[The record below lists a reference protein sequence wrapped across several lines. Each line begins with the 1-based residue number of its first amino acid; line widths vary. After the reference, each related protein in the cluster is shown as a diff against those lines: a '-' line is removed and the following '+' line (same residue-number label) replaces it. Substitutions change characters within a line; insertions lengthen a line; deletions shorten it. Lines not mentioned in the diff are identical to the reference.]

1 MLKFAEFDIKT
12 GRPILQYDPITDGQI
27 QSYKEVDIAYLQHWL
42 RARGLERAP
51 LYTADFYEGIN
62 PSDNERLLKQG
73 KHVIFTGGTSG
84 KYVSAYFT
92 DSATAQ
98 AILIGN
104 EREPPLYE
112 LGDKSAHY
120 AVAYGSL
127 PISDCYKDAIVKGGN
142 GRKILII
149 DDEAQSVGSVPLTDR
164 DGKPVKDVGDLL
176 GLMGDGTMLLPTGLM
191 RELLLEKEVSAI
203 IRRGIVRVASANR
216 TDHDLNAELGV
227 VGEWLDEVTGD
238 KVEDEL
244 VALIAAE
251 YRANGRIGTS
261 HVHLN
266 TAKTI
271 NKLLD
276 RAADESVI
284 QFRAAITD
292 TPGMFKGMMKT
303 SKWCERLGVAA
314 IVSKNCIKGN
324 GVDLDTVGILELN
337 KGSTLWIGRKEVAT
351 WGEQSVGMQVKIC
364 IPTATERELNPLALA
379 RAGQLTEIAVDPYLL
394 GQKYIEDDRRKKSN
408 LVIVIDDNGEVSGQ
422 VRQKDALADLLVL
435 DVNGELTQMP
445 TIQRRLTEALRT
457 SWIDAATSG
466 VEVPSAVAQH
476 HGKLDVWEI
485 CNRKLP
491 HGAVVAFYRSPVPN
505 VSAFALGV
513 NNLDLKDV
521 DPESYNKRGV
531 VYVNPWTAKEIAI
544 SDFDGDRF
552 GQFVGYIAKD
562 PNAFIAALREVV
574 SASQSPSRR
583 YEAFHA
589 ALAQSIELGTDFEL
603 GTFPLSVDELAVAT
617 SLEHRPQQIKKAT
630 KKPHRW
636 EQSQNQPISEA
647 IFTAWTNVAANPIS
661 KVANLGMNLQM
672 LAQNAI
678 NTPANEKAVLL
689 NKIGT
694 AFEKLKAIPS
704 NDVLINAGLP
714 ALDLQAG
721 IDRVTALNH
730 SISPL
735 ERTTPERQIEVATT
749 GLAQVAKILKDYA
762 EYPVASQ
769 LQVAVDSLKSSNGI
783 NEDLFKFGL
792 ALCYQKNEV
801 RAELKADW
809 VYSIDKSPPRGLS
822 TVLPAN
828 TYEPIGEHVR
838 AVNDIFESVLQAQRD
853 IKIGREDLNA
863 AFRQIVPLIHNPQD
877 SLMVDG
883 YVSQYRAARDILGV
897 ATARQNEQ
905 RFEDKQPT
913 LTITSA
919 NSGKTFEVH
928 RTIQAQNKNT
938 LNKNRV
944 WELEPSQVYRFSIEK
959 NLTARAD
966 PYLVNLIDANDN
978 KIAILG
984 STAHEMLEQ
993 GNFELEKLDAA
1004 MEQRGAV
1011 KLQGRVE
1018 LHPPRMMI
1026 NDTDR
1031 HKAVMTQVLANLKAA
1046 ISPEREDAA
1055 LSAIWY
1061 GNQSTDRRVRNS
1073 SAGMSIATKILP
1085 DRLGD
1090 YLGAKR
1096 TLDLGHVTEYGG
1108 ILADANTT
1116 LDLRID
1122 NLIKKEGAGA
1132 VPMVSAILPDG
1143 STVELGSIL
1152 KSAPPPPPGSIIAG
1166 TVTRKVRDID
1176 IVVGNEKRK
1185 VIPTAELTDAGLIDR
1200 TAAKF
1205 AFRVNVGGVEVST
1218 IHGDSMTVLGTL
1230 VPKSRDRTDTIPSSN
1245 EGTYE
1250 RTFHSHQ
1257 IEVHVREFV
1266 AHQPVSDILSGEPI
1280 VLQREIN
1287 PNLPP
1292 LQTPRHQPPPP
1303 ERYVPNRAEIVGWYK
1318 AAIAIDNADDTRYLT
1333 QIGQQLK
1340 AAYMGEPFMQGQPRV
1355 EILPDDYHHAT
1366 VAISIED
1373 KQRLDSMHERP
1384 SPSYCPTR
1392 ADVVQ
1397 WYKAAVKVADAPN
1410 TQYLMDLGT
1419 QLKTAY
1425 LNEPFMQGRAT
1436 VEQLPDEYQN
1446 SAVSISMADKQRLDA
1461 MSERANEPQPQI
1473 QRSSRSR

>member
-12 GRPILQYDPITDGQI
+12 GRPILEYDPVTNAQT
-27 QSYKEVDIAYLQHWL
+27 QSYKAVDVAYLQHWL
-42 RARGLERAP
+42 KARGLERAP

-62 PSDNERLLKQG
+62 SSDNERLLKQG

-92 DSATAQ
+92 DTATAH

-127 PISDCYKDAIVKGGN
+127 PISDCYKDAIVKGGK
-142 GRKILII
+142 GRSMLIV
-149 DDEAQSVGSVPLTDR
+149 DDEAQSIGSKPITDVG
-164 DGKPVKDVGDLL
+164 GKPVEDVRDLL
-176 GLMGDGTMLLPTGLM
+176 SLMGDGTMLLPTGLM
-191 RELLLEKEVSAI
+191 RELLLEKEVNAI
-203 IRRGIVRVASANR
+203 IRQEIER
-216 TDHDLNAELGV
+216 TDRDLNAELGV

-266 TAKTI
+266 AAKTI

-276 RAADESVI
+276 KAADESVI

-337 KGSTLWIGRKEVAT
+337 KGSTLWVGRKEVAT

-364 IPTATERELNPLALA
+364 IPTATEQELNPLALA
-379 RAGQLTEIAVDPYLL
+379 RAGRLTEIAVDPYLL
-394 GQKYIEDDRRKKSN
+394 GQKYIADDRRKKSN
-408 LVIVIDDNGEVSGQ
+408 LAIVIDDNGEVSGQ
-422 VRQKDALADLLVL
+422 VRQKDALADLLAL
-435 DVNGELTQMP
+435 DVNGEITQMP

-457 SWIDAATSG
+457 SWVDAATSG

-513 NNLDLKDV
+513 NNLDFKDV

-552 GQFVGYIAKD
+552 GQFVGYVAKD
-562 PNAFIAALREVV
+562 PNAFIGQMREVV
-574 SASQSPSRR
+574 SAYQSPSRR

-589 ALAQSIELGTDFEL
+589 AMAQSIRLGTEL
-603 GTFPLSVDELAVAT
+603 ERSTFPLSVAELAVAT
-617 SLEHRPQQIKKAT
+617 SLDHRPQQIKKAV
-630 KKPHRW
+630 KVAHEWNR
-636 EQSQNQPISEA
+636 QSNQPISDA
-647 IFTAWTNVAANPIS
+647 IFTTWTKVAANPIS

-678 NTPANEKAVLL
+678 NTPANEKAALL
-689 NKIGT
+689 HNVGI
-694 AFEKLKAIPS
+694 AFTKLKNIPS
-704 NDVLINAGLP
+704 DDTLINAGLP
-714 ALDLQAG
+714 ALDFANR
-721 IDRVTALNH
+721 IDRVKVL
-730 SISPL
+730 SKELPL
-735 ERTTPERQIEVATT
+735 QAVTQKSAQLITQGLAEVAT
-749 GLAQVAKILKDYA
+749 ILKDYA

-809 VYSIDKSPPRGLS
+809 VYSTDKSPPRGLS

-838 AVNDIFESVLQAQRD
+838 AVNDIFESVLQVQRD
-853 IKIGREDLNA
+853 IKIGREDLNS
-863 AFRQIVPLIHNPQD
+863 AFRQIVPLSHTSQD
-877 SLMVDG
+877 SSMVDG

-905 RFEDKQPT
+905 RLEDKQPT

-928 RTIQAQNKNT
+928 RTIQAQQKNT
-938 LNKNRV
+938 VNKNRV
-944 WELEPSQVYRFSIEK
+944 WELAPSQIYRFSIET
-959 NLTARAD
+959 NPTAGTD
-966 PYLVNLIDANDN
+966 PYLVNLIDAQDRQ
-978 KIAILG
+978 ISILG
-984 STAHEMLEQ
+984 STTYEMLEQ
-993 GNFELEKLDAA
+993 GNFDLVKLDAA
-1004 MEQRGAV
+1004 MKQRASV

-1018 LHPPRMMI
+1018 LHPPRIMI

-1085 DRLGD
+1085 DRLGA
-1090 YLGAKR
+1090 YLGVKR
-1096 TLDLGHVTEYGG
+1096 TLDLGSVSEYGG
-1108 ILADANTT
+1108 IIADAQTT
-1116 LDLRID
+1116 IDLRID

-1132 VPMVSAILPDG
+1132 VPVASAILPDG

-1152 KSAPPPPPGSIIAG
+1152 KSAPPPPPGSILAG

-1176 IVVGNEKRK
+1176 LVLGSEKRK
-1185 VIPTAELTDAGLIDR
+1185 VVPSNDLASVGLIDR
-1200 TAAKF
+1200 TSAKF
-1205 AFRVNVGGVEVST
+1205 AFKVGVGGVEVSA
-1218 IHGDSMTVLGTL
+1218 IHGNSSTVLGTL

-1245 EGTYE
+1245 EGSFE
-1250 RTFHSHQ
+1250 RTLHTHQ

-1266 AHQPVSDILSGEPI
+1266 AHQPVSDILSGEPLI
-1280 VLQREIN
+1280 LPRFIN
-1287 PNLPP
+1287 SHLPP
-1292 LQTPRHQPPPP
+1292 LQPPRHQPPPP
-1303 ERYVPNRAEIVGWYK
+1303 ERYLPNRAEIVGWYQ
-1318 AAIAIDNADDTRYLT
+1318 AAVATNNADDTQYLI

-1340 AAYMGEPFMQGQPRV
+1340 TAYMREPFMQGQPPV
-1355 EILPDDYHHAT
+1355 ETLPDDYHHAT
-1366 VAISIED
+1366 VSISIED
-1373 KQRLDSMHERP
+1373 KQRLDSTRDRP
-1384 SPSYCPTR
+1384 SPSYHPTR
-1392 ADVVQ
+1392 ADVVK
-1397 WYKAAVKVADAPN
+1397 WYKAAVTVNADD
-1410 TQYLMDLGT
+1410 TQYLMDLGV

-1425 LNEPFMQGRAT
+1425 SNEPWMQGHSVDR
-1436 VEQLPDEYQN
+1436 LPDEYQHPT
-1446 SAVSISMADKQRLDA
+1446 VSISMADKQRLDA
-1461 MSERANEPQPQI
+1461 MNERATEPSQ
-1473 QRSSRSR
+1473 QRSNPSRSR

>member
-12 GRPILQYDPITDGQI
+12 GRPILQYDPITDGQT

-42 RARGLERAP
+42 KTRGLERAP
-51 LYTADFYEGIN
+51 LYTADFYQGIN

-92 DSATAQ
+92 DAATAI

-142 GRKILII
+142 GRSILIV

-164 DGKPVKDVGDLL
+164 DGKPVKDVRDLL

-203 IRRGIVRVASANR
+203 IRRGINR
-216 TDHDLNAELGV
+216 TDRDLNAELGV
-227 VGEWLDEVTGD
+227 VGEWLDEVTGNE
-238 KVEDEL
+238 VEDKL
-244 VALIAAE
+244 VALVAAE

-261 HVHLN
+261 HVHVD
-266 TAKTI
+266 TARTI
-271 NKLLD
+271 NRLLD
-276 RAADESVI
+276 KAASESVI

-292 TPGMFKGMMKT
+292 TEGMFKGMMKT

-337 KGSTLWIGRKEVAT
+337 KGSTLWVGRKEVAT

-364 IPTATERELNPLALA
+364 IPTATERELNPIALA
-379 RAGQLTEIAVDPYLL
+379 KAGRLTEIAVDPYLL

-408 LVIVIDDNGEVSGQ
+408 LAIVIDDNGEVSGQ
-422 VRQKDALADLLVL
+422 VRQKDALADLLAL

-505 VSAFALGV
+505 VSAFAFGV

-552 GQFVGYIAKD
+552 GQFVGYVAKN
-562 PNAFIAALREVV
+562 PNTFIAALRDVV
-574 SASQSPSRR
+574 AAYESPSRR

-589 ALAQSIELGTDFEL
+589 AMAQSIELGMDFEHSI
-603 GTFPLSVDELAVAT
+603 FPLSVAELAVAT
-617 SLEHRPQQIKKAT
+617 SLEHRPQQIKKAA
-630 KKPHRW
+630 KEPHRW
-636 EQSQNQPISEA
+636 NRSQNQPISDA
-647 IFTAWTNVAANPIS
+647 IFTAWTNVANNPIS

-678 NTPANEKAVLL
+678 NTPANEKAALL
-689 NKIGT
+689 HNVGI
-694 AFEKLKAIPS
+694 AFTKLKNIPS
-704 NDVLINAGLP
+704 DDTLINAGLP
-714 ALDLQAG
+714 ALDFANR
-721 IDRVTALNH
+721 IDRVKVL
-730 SISPL
+730 SKELPL
-735 ERTTPERQIEVATT
+735 QKATPESAQLITQGLAAVAT
-749 GLAQVAKILKDYA
+749 ILKDYA
-762 EYPVASQ
+762 EYPIASQ

-809 VYSIDKSPPRGLS
+809 VYSTDKSPPRGLS
-822 TVLPAN
+822 SVLPAN

-853 IKIGREDLNA
+853 IKIGRENLNA
-863 AFRQIVPLIHNPQD
+863 AFRQIVPLTHNPQD
-877 SLMVDG
+877 SSLVDG

-928 RTIQAQNKNT
+928 RTIQAQNKNGA
-938 LNKNRV
+938 NGHRV
-944 WELEPSQVYRFSIEK
+944 WELEPSQTYRFSIAK
-959 NLTARAD
+959 NPTTGAD
-966 PYLVNLIDANDN
+966 PYLVNLIDAQDN
-978 KIAILG
+978 QIAIVG
-984 STAHEMLEQ
+984 STTPEMLEQ
-993 GNFELEKLDAA
+993 GNFEIAKLDAA
-1004 MEQRGAV
+1004 MKQRASV
-1011 KLQGRVE
+1011 KLHGRVE
-1018 LHPPRMMI
+1018 LHPPRTMI

-1085 DRLGD
+1085 ARLGD
-1090 YLGAKR
+1090 YLGVKR
-1096 TLDLGHVTEYGG
+1096 LLDLGHVTEYGG
-1108 ILADANTT
+1108 ILADSNTT

-1132 VPMVSAILPDG
+1132 VPVASAILPDG

-1152 KSAPPPPPGSIIAG
+1152 KSAPPPSPGSIIAG

-1176 IVVGNEKRK
+1176 IMVGTQNRK
-1185 VIPTAELTDAGLIDR
+1185 VIPTAELAAVGLIDR
-1200 TAAKF
+1200 TPAKF
-1205 AFRVNVGGVEVST
+1205 AFQVSVRGVEVSA
-1218 IHGDSMTVLGTL
+1218 IYGDTTTVLGTL

-1245 EGTYE
+1245 EGSFE
-1250 RTFHSHQ
+1250 RTLHTHQ
-1257 IEVHVREFV
+1257 IEVHVREVV
-1266 AHQPVSDILSGEPI
+1266 AHQSVSDILSGNPI
-1280 VLQREIN
+1280 ELPDRDIN

-1292 LQTPRHQPPPP
+1292 LHRPEPEPRPP
-1303 ERYVPNRAEIVGWYK
+1303 ERYLPNRAEIVSWYK
-1318 AAIAIDNADDTRYLT
+1318 AAVANHNADDTQYLI

-1340 AAYMGEPFMQGQPRV
+1340 TAYMGEPFMQGQPPV
-1355 EILPDDYHHAT
+1355 ETLPGDYHHAT
-1366 VAISIED
+1366 VTIAIED
-1373 KQRLDSMHERP
+1373 KQRLDSMRDRP
-1384 SPSYCPTR
+1384 PPSYHPTR
-1392 ADVVQ
+1392 ADVVK
-1397 WYKAAVKVADAPN
+1397 WYKAAVKVNADD

-1425 LNEPFMQGRAT
+1425 LSEPFMQGHST
-1436 VEQLPDEYQN
+1436 VERLPDDYQN
-1446 SAVSISMADKQRLDA
+1446 TAVSVSMEDKQRLDA
-1461 MSERANEPQPQI
+1461 MSERATEPSQ
-1473 QRSSRSR
+1473 QRSNPSRGR

>member
-12 GRPILQYDPITDGQI
+12 NRPILAYDPITDGQI

-42 RARGLERAP
+42 KTRGLECAP
-51 LYTADFYEGIN
+51 LYTADFYQGIN

-92 DSATAQ
+92 DAATAQ
-98 AILIGN
+98 AITIGN

-127 PISDCYKDAIVKGGN
+127 PISDCYKDAIVKGGK
-142 GRKILII
+142 GRKILIV
-149 DDEAQSVGSVPLTDR
+149 DDEAQSLGSEPIIDR
-164 DGKPVKDVGDLL
+164 DGKPVKDVRDLIS
-176 GLMGDGTMLLPTGLM
+176 LMGDGTMLLPTGLM
-191 RELLLEKEVSAI
+191 RELLLEKEVHTI
-203 IRRGIVRVASANR
+203 IRLAVER
-216 TDHDLNAELGV
+216 TDRDPNEELGV
-227 VGEWLDEVTGD
+227 IGEWLDEVTGD
-238 KVEDEL
+238 RVEDEL
-244 VALIAAE
+244 VALLAAE
-251 YRANGRIGTS
+251 YRTNSRIGTS

-276 RAADESVI
+276 EAADESVI

-292 TPGMFKGMMKT
+292 TEGMFKGMMKT

-337 KGSTLWIGRKEVAT
+337 KGSTLWVGRKEVAT

-364 IPTATERELNPLALA
+364 IPAATERELNPIALA
-379 RAGQLTEIAVDPYLL
+379 KAGRLTEIAVDPYLL

-408 LVIVIDDNGEVSGQ
+408 LAIVIDDNGEVSGQ
-422 VRQKDALADLLVL
+422 VRQKDALADLLAL

-485 CNRKLP
+485 CNPKLP

-505 VSAFALGV
+505 VSAFALGI
-513 NNLDLKDV
+513 NNLALKDV

-552 GQFVGYIAKD
+552 GQFVGYVAKD
-562 PNAFIAALREVV
+562 PAAFITALRDVV
-574 SASQSPSRR
+574 AAYESPVRR

-589 ALAQSIELGTDFEL
+589 ALEQSIELGMDFEHS
-603 GTFPLSVDELAVAT
+603 TFPISVAELAVAT
-617 SLEHRPQQIKKAT
+617 SLEQRPQQIKKAA
-630 KKPHRW
+630 KEPHPWYR
-636 EQSQNQPISEA
+636 SQNQPISDA
-647 IFTAWTNVAANPIS
+647 IFTTWTNVAANPIS

-672 LAQNAI
+672 LAASAT
-678 NTPANEKAVLL
+678 NTPASEKAALL
-689 NKIGT
+689 NKIGKG
-694 AFEKLKAIPS
+694 FEKLKGIPS
-704 NDVLINAGLP
+704 DEDLIIAGLP
-714 ALDLQAG
+714 ALDLQTR
-721 IDRVTALNH
+721 IERVTALNR
-730 SISPL
+730 SMETLDATAL
-735 ERTTPERQIEVATT
+735 ERRIEIATT
-749 GLAQVAKILKDYA
+749 GLAQVATILKDYA
-762 EYPVASQ
+762 EYPIASQ
-769 LQVAVDSLKSSNGI
+769 LQIAVDSLKSKNGI
-783 NEDLFKFGL
+783 DARLFDFGQ

-801 RAELKADW
+801 REQLKADW
-809 VYSIDKSPPRGLS
+809 VYSTDKSHPRGLS

-863 AFRQIVPLIHNPQD
+863 AFRQIVPLTHNPQD
-877 SLMVDG
+877 SALVDG

-897 ATARQNEQ
+897 AAARQNEQ
-905 RFEDKQPT
+905 RLEDKQPT

-919 NSGKTFEVH
+919 SSGKTFEVH
-928 RTIQAQNKNT
+928 RTIQAQQKNT
-938 LNKNRV
+938 VNKSRV
-944 WELEPSQVYRFSIEK
+944 WELEPSQVYRFSIEE
-959 NLTARAD
+959 NPTVRTD

-984 STAHEMLEQ
+984 STTHEMLEQ
-993 GNFELEKLDAA
+993 GNFEIEKLDAA
-1004 MEQRGAV
+1004 IEQRGSV

-1031 HKAVMTQVLANLKAA
+1031 HKAVMTQVLANLQAA

-1085 DRLGD
+1085 DRLGT
-1090 YLGAKR
+1090 YLGVNR
-1096 TLDLGHVTEYGG
+1096 RLDLGYVTKYGG
-1108 ILADANTT
+1108 ILADTNTT

-1122 NLIKKEGAGA
+1122 NLIKKAGAGA
-1132 VPMVSAILPDG
+1132 VPMASAILPDG

-1152 KSAPPPPPGSIIAG
+1152 KSAPPIPIYPCCIDPKPMPQNDMCLIG
-1166 TVTRKVRDID
+1166 RKLS
-1176 IVVGNEKRK
+1176 VGIK
-1185 VIPTAELTDAGLIDR
+1185 
-1200 TAAKF
+1200 
-1205 AFRVNVGGVEVST
+1205 
-1218 IHGDSMTVLGTL
+1218 
-1230 VPKSRDRTDTIPSSN
+1230 
-1245 EGTYE
+1245 
-1250 RTFHSHQ
+1250 
-1257 IEVHVREFV
+1257 
-1266 AHQPVSDILSGEPI
+1266 QP
-1280 VLQREIN
+1280 
-1287 PNLPP
+1287 
-1292 LQTPRHQPPPP
+1292 
-1303 ERYVPNRAEIVGWYK
+1303 
-1318 AAIAIDNADDTRYLT
+1318 
-1333 QIGQQLK
+1333 
-1340 AAYMGEPFMQGQPRV
+1340 
-1355 EILPDDYHHAT
+1355 
-1366 VAISIED
+1366 
-1373 KQRLDSMHERP
+1373 
-1384 SPSYCPTR
+1384 
-1392 ADVVQ
+1392 
-1397 WYKAAVKVADAPN
+1397 
-1410 TQYLMDLGT
+1410 
-1419 QLKTAY
+1419 
-1425 LNEPFMQGRAT
+1425 
-1436 VEQLPDEYQN
+1436 
-1446 SAVSISMADKQRLDA
+1446 
-1461 MSERANEPQPQI
+1461 
-1473 QRSSRSR
+1473 

>member
-12 GRPILQYDPITDGQI
+12 GKPILAYDPNTQGQT

-42 RARGLERAP
+42 TSRGLERAP
-51 LYTADFYEGIN
+51 LYTADFYQGIN

-92 DSATAQ
+92 DAATAV

-112 LGDKSAHY
+112 LCDKSAHY

-127 PISDCYKDAIVKGGN
+127 PVSDCYKDAIVKGSK
-142 GRKILII
+142 GRKILIV
-149 DDEAQSVGSVPLTDR
+149 DDEAQSVGSEPIFDR
-164 DGKPVKDVGDLL
+164 DGNPVRDLSDLL
-176 GLMGDGTMLLPTGLM
+176 SKMGDGTMLLPTGLM
-191 RELLLEKEVSAI
+191 RELLLDKEVQAI
-203 IRRGIVRVASANR
+203 IRLAIVRVASVQRKR
-216 TDHDLNAELGV
+216 TDHDLNEELGV
-227 VGEWLDEVTGD
+227 VGEWLDEVTGNE
-238 KVEDEL
+238 VEDEL

-284 QFRAAITD
+284 QFRGAITD

-303 SKWCERLGVAA
+303 SVWCERLGVAA

-324 GVDLDTVGILELN
+324 GVDLDTVGMLELN
-337 KGSTLWIGRKEVAT
+337 KGSTLWVGRKEVAT

-364 IPTATERELNPLALA
+364 IPTATERELNPIALA
-379 RAGQLTEIAVDPYLL
+379 KAGRLAEIAVDPYLL

-408 LVIVIDDNGEVSGQ
+408 LAIVIDDNGEVSGQ
-422 VRQKDALADLLVL
+422 VRQKDALADLLAL
-435 DVNGELTQMP
+435 DINGELTQMP
-445 TIQRRLTEALRT
+445 TIQRRLTEALRCN
-457 SWIDAATSG
+457 WIDAATSG

-505 VSAFALGV
+505 VSAFAFGI
-513 NNLDLKDV
+513 NNLDLKNV

-552 GQFVGYIAKD
+552 GQFVGYVAKD
-562 PNAFIAALREVV
+562 PAAFIVALREVV
-574 SASQSPSRR
+574 AAYESPSRR

-589 ALAQSIELGTDFEL
+589 ALEQLIELGSEL
-603 GTFPLSVDELAVAT
+603 ERGTFSLSIDELVVAT
-617 SLEHRPQQIKKAT
+617 SLEQRPQQIKKAE
-630 KKPHRW
+630 KVAHEWNR
-636 EQSQNQPISEA
+636 QNNQPISEA
-647 IFTAWTNVAANPIS
+647 IFTTWTNVAANPIS

-672 LAQNAI
+672 LAANAI
-678 NTPANEKAVLL
+678 NTPASEKAALL
-689 NKIGT
+689 RNVGM
-694 AFEKLKAIPS
+694 AFDKLKVIPS
-704 NDVLINAGLP
+704 DDTLINAGLP
-714 ALDLQAG
+714 ALDLAVR
-721 IDRVTALNH
+721 IERIKVL
-730 SISPL
+730 SKELPL
-735 ERTTPERQIEVATT
+735 QKVTPESTQFIAQGLAEVAT
-749 GLAQVAKILKDYA
+749 ILKDYA

-769 LQVAVDSLKSSNGI
+769 LQIAVDSLKSRTGI
-783 NEDLFKFGL
+783 NNNLFKFGQ

-801 RAELKADW
+801 REQLKADW
-809 VYSIDKSPPRGLS
+809 VYSTDKSPPRGLS

-828 TYEPIGEHVR
+828 TSEPIGEHVR

-853 IKIGREDLNA
+853 IKIGRENLNA
-863 AFRQIVPLIHNPQD
+863 AFRQIVPLTHNPQD
-877 SLMVDG
+877 SSLVDG
-883 YVSQYRAARDILGV
+883 YVSQYRAARDILGA
-897 ATARQNEQ
+897 ATIRQNEQ
-905 RFEDKQPT
+905 RPEDKQPT

-938 LNKNRV
+938 FNKNRV
-944 WELEPSQVYRFSIEK
+944 WELERGQVYRFSISA
-959 NLTARAD
+959 NPTTGAD
-966 PYLVNLIDANDN
+966 PYLVNLIDAQDN

-984 STAHEMLEQ
+984 STTHEMLEQ
-993 GNFELEKLDAA
+993 GNFEIAKLAEA
-1004 MEQRGAV
+1004 MEQRGSV

-1018 LHPPRMMI
+1018 LHPPRMMT

-1046 ISPEREDAA
+1046 IPPEREDAA

-1085 DRLGD
+1085 DRLGT
-1090 YLGAKR
+1090 YLGVNR

-1108 ILADANTT
+1108 ILADASTT

-1132 VPMVSAILPDG
+1132 IPMVSAILPDG

-1152 KSAPPPPPGSIIAG
+1152 KSAPPPPPGSILSG
-1166 TVTRKVRDID
+1166 TVTRKVRDLD
-1176 IVVGNEKRK
+1176 LVVGGEQRK
-1185 VIPTAELTDAGLIDR
+1185 VIPTAELAHLGLIDR
-1200 TAAKF
+1200 TPATF
-1205 AFRVNVGGVEVST
+1205 AFKVAASGVEVTAIRGESQ
-1218 IHGDSMTVLGTL
+1218 IVLGTL
-1230 VPKSRDRTDTIPSSN
+1230 IPKSRDLNNTIPRSN
-1245 EGTYE
+1245 QGSYE
-1250 RTFHSHQ
+1250 RTFHTHQ

-1266 AHQPVSDILSGEPI
+1266 AHQPVSDILSGDP
-1280 VLQREIN
+1280 VRLPNREID
-1287 PNLPP
+1287 PHLPP
-1292 LQTPRHQPPPP
+1292 LHRPEASAP
-1303 ERYVPNRAEIVGWYK
+1303 ERYLPNRAEIVSWYK
-1318 AAIAIDNADDTRYLT
+1318 AAVSTNNVDDTQYLIA
-1333 QIGQQLK
+1333 IGQQLK
-1340 AAYMGEPFMQGQPRV
+1340 TAYMGEPFMQGHSTV
-1355 EILPDDYHHAT
+1355 ERLPDNYQNSAVS
-1366 VAISIED
+1366 VAMED
-1373 KQRLDSMHERP
+1373 KQRLD
-1384 SPSYCPTR
+1384 
-1392 ADVVQ
+1392 
-1397 WYKAAVKVADAPN
+1397 
-1410 TQYLMDLGT
+1410 LMS
-1419 QLKTAY
+1419 
-1425 LNEPFMQGRAT
+1425 N
-1436 VEQLPDEYQN
+1436 
-1446 SAVSISMADKQRLDA
+1446 
-1461 MSERANEPQPQI
+1461 RANEPLQ
-1473 QRSSRSR
+1473 QRSNPSRSR

>member
-1 MLKFAEFDIKT
+1 MLMFAEFDIKT
-12 GRPILQYDPITDGQI
+12 GRPILEYDPVTKGQT
-27 QSYKEVDIAYLQHWL
+27 QSYKAVDVAYLQHWL
-42 RARGLERAP
+42 KARGLERAP

-73 KHVIFTGGTSG
+73 KHIIFTGGTSG

-92 DSATAQ
+92 DAATAQ

-127 PISDCYKDAIVKGGN
+127 PISDCYKEAIVKGGK
-142 GRKILII
+142 GRSILIV
-149 DDEAQSVGSVPLTDR
+149 DDEAQSVGSKPITDR
-164 DGKPVKDVGDLL
+164 DGNPVKDLSDLL
-176 GLMGDGTMLLPTGLM
+176 SKMGDGTMLLPTGLM
-191 RELLLEKEVSAI
+191 RELLLEKEVQTI
-203 IRRGIVRVASANR
+203 IRRAVTQ
-216 TDHDLNAELGV
+216 TDRALNEELGV

-251 YRANGRIGTS
+251 YRANGRIGTF
-261 HVHLN
+261 HVHVD

-276 RAADESVI
+276 RAANESVI

-303 SKWCERLGVAA
+303 SAWCERLGVAA

-324 GVDLDTVGILELN
+324 GVDLDTVGILKLN
-337 KGSTLWIGRKEVAT
+337 KGATLWIGRKEVAT

-364 IPTATERELNPLALA
+364 IPSATERELNPLALA
-379 RAGQLTEIAVDPYLL
+379 RAGRLTEIAVDPYLL

-408 LVIVIDDNGEVSGQ
+408 LAIVIDDNGEVSGQ
-422 VRQKDALADLLVL
+422 VRQKDALADLLAL

-445 TIQRRLTEALRT
+445 TIQRRLTEALQT

-485 CNRKLP
+485 CNRKLA

-531 VYVNPWTAKEIAI
+531 IYVNPWTAKEIAI

-552 GQFVGYIAKD
+552 GQFVGYVAKD
-562 PNAFIAALREVV
+562 PAAFIGQMREVV
-574 SASQSPSRR
+574 SAYQSPVRR

-589 ALAQSIELGTDFEL
+589 ALEQSIELGTEFERS
-603 GTFPLSVDELAVAT
+603 TFPLSVDELAVAT
-617 SLEHRPQQIKKAT
+617 SLEHRPQQIKKAV
-630 KKPHRW
+630 KVAHEWNR
-636 EQSQNQPISEA
+636 QSNQPISEA
-647 IFTAWTNVAANPIS
+647 IFTTWTKVAANAIS
-661 KVANLGMNLQM
+661 KVASLGMNLQM

-678 NTPANEKAVLL
+678 NTPAHEKAALL
-689 NKIGT
+689 NRVGM
-694 AFEKLKAIPS
+694 AFSKLKNIPS
-704 NDVLINAGLP
+704 DDTLINAGLP
-714 ALDLQAG
+714 ALDLANRTR
-721 IDRVTALNH
+721 RVTAL
-730 SISPL
+730 SGRL
-735 ERTTPERQIEVATT
+735 FVQEATQEST
-749 GLAQVAKILKDYA
+749 QLVTQGLTEIATILKDYA
-762 EYPVASQ
+762 EYPIASQ

-783 NEDLFKFGL
+783 DEDLFKFGL
-792 ALCYQKNEV
+792 ALCYQQNEV
-801 RAELKADW
+801 RAEIKADW
-809 VYSIDKSPPRGLS
+809 VYSVDKSPPRGLS

-863 AFRQIVPLIHNPQD
+863 AFRQIVPLSHDSQD
-877 SLMVDG
+877 SALVDD
-883 YVSQYRAARDILGV
+883 YVSQYRAARDNLSA
-897 ATARQNEQ
+897 ATARQTEQ

-919 NSGKTFEVH
+919 SSGKTFEVH

-938 LNKNRV
+938 VNKNRI
-944 WELEPSQVYRFSIEK
+944 WELAPSQVYRFSIQA
-959 NLTARAD
+959 NPTAGAD

-984 STAHEMLEQ
+984 STTYEMLEQ
-993 GNFELEKLDAA
+993 GNFDRAQLDEAIS
-1004 MEQRGAV
+1004 QRGAV

-1046 ISPEREDAA
+1046 IPPEREDAA

-1085 DRLGD
+1085 DRLGA
-1090 YLGAKR
+1090 YLGVKR

-1108 ILADANTT
+1108 ILADSNTT

-1143 STVELGSIL
+1143 STVELGGIL
-1152 KSAPPPPPGSIIAG
+1152 KSAPPPPPGSIISG

-1176 IVVGNEKRK
+1176 IVVGGEKHK
-1185 VIPTAELTDAGLIDR
+1185 VIPTAELASAGLIDR
-1200 TAAKF
+1200 TSAKF
-1205 AFRVNVGGVEVST
+1205 AFKVGVGGVEVT
-1218 IHGDSMTVLGTL
+1218 AILGNNTTVLGTL

-1280 VLQREIN
+1280 VLPREIN
-1287 PNLPP
+1287 PDLPP

-1303 ERYVPNRAEIVGWYK
+1303 EGYVPNRAEIVGWYK
-1318 AAIAIDNADDTRYLT
+1318 AAVAIDNADDTQYLT

-1340 AAYMGEPFMQGQPRV
+1340 TAYMSEPFMQGQPRV

-1397 WYKAAVKVADAPN
+1397 WYKAALKVADAPN

-1425 LNEPFMQGRAT
+1425 LSEPFMQNRAT

-1461 MSERANEPQPQI
+1461 MNERANEPQSQI
-1473 QRSSRSR
+1473 QRSSQSR

>member
-12 GRPILQYDPITDGQI
+12 NRPILKYDPTTQGQTP
-27 QSYKEVDIAYLQHWL
+27 SYKEVDIAYLQHWL

-51 LYTADFYEGIN
+51 LYTADFYQGIN
-62 PSDNERLLKQG
+62 PSDNQRLLKQG

-92 DSATAQ
+92 DAATAQ

-112 LGDKSAHY
+112 LSDKSAHY
-120 AVAYGSL
+120 AIAYGSL
-127 PISDCYKDAIVKGGN
+127 PISDCYKDVVVKGGK
-142 GRKILII
+142 GRKILIV
-149 DDEAQSVGSVPLTDR
+149 DDEAQSVGSETIFDR
-164 DGKPVKDVGDLL
+164 DGNLVRDLSDLL
-176 GLMGDGTMLLPTGLM
+176 SKMGDGTMLLPTGLM
-191 RELLLEKEVSAI
+191 RELLLEKEVQAI
-203 IRRGIVRVASANR
+203 IRRGIER
-216 TDHDLNAELGV
+216 TDRDLNEELGV

-284 QFRAAITD
+284 QFRGAITD

-324 GVDLDTVGILELN
+324 GVDLDTVGMLELN
-337 KGSTLWIGRKEVAT
+337 KGSTLWVGRKEVAT

-364 IPTATERELNPLALA
+364 IPTATERELNPIALA
-379 RAGQLTEIAVDPYLL
+379 KAGRLAEIAVDPYLL
-394 GQKYIEDDRRKKSN
+394 GQKYVDDDRRKKSN
-408 LVIVIDDNGEVSGQ
+408 LAIVIDDNGEVSGQ
-422 VRQKDALADLLVL
+422 VRQKDALADLLAL

-445 TIQRRLTEALRT
+445 TIQRRLVEAQRCN
-457 SWIDAATSG
+457 WVDAATSG

-505 VSAFALGV
+505 VSAFALGI

-552 GQFVGYIAKD
+552 GQFVGYVAKD
-562 PNAFIAALREVV
+562 PAAFMAQMRDVVAAYE
-574 SASQSPSRR
+574 SPSRR

-589 ALAQSIELGTDFEL
+589 ALEQSIELGADFER
-603 GTFPLSVDELAVAT
+603 GTFPLSIDELAVAT
-617 SLEHRPQQIKKAT
+617 SLEQRPQQIKKAT
-630 KKPHRW
+630 KEPHFWNR
-636 EQSQNQPISEA
+636 SQNQPISEA
-647 IFTAWTNVAANPIS
+647 IFTTWTKVAANPIS

-678 NTPANEKAVLL
+678 NTPASEKAALL
-689 NKIGT
+689 DKIGT
-694 AFEKLKAIPS
+694 AFEKFKVIPS
-704 NDVLINAGLP
+704 NEDLITAGLP
-714 ALDLQAG
+714 ALDFQAR
-721 IDRVTALNH
+721 IDRVKALNR
-730 SISPL
+730 SIVQTV
-735 ERTTPERQIEVATT
+735 ETTPERQIEVATT
-749 GLAQVAKILKDYA
+749 GLVQSATILKDYA
-762 EYPVASQ
+762 EYPIASQ
-769 LQVAVDSLKSSNGI
+769 LQIAVDSLKSKNGI
-783 NEDLFKFGL
+783 DENLFTFGQ
-792 ALCYQKNEV
+792 ALCYQQNEV
-801 RAELKADW
+801 RAELKTDW
-809 VYSIDKSPPRGLS
+809 VYSTDKSHPRGLS

-863 AFRQIVPLIHNPQD
+863 AFRQIVPLSHNSQD
-877 SLMVDG
+877 SAMVDG
-883 YVSQYRAARDILGV
+883 YVSQYRATRDILGI
-897 ATARQNEQ
+897 ASARQKEQ
-905 RFEDKQPT
+905 RPEDKQPT

-919 NSGKTFEVH
+919 SSGKTFEVH
-928 RTIQAQNKNT
+928 RTIQAQGKNT
-938 LNKNRV
+938 VNKNRV
-944 WELEPSQVYRFSIEK
+944 WELAPNQTYRFSIEK

-984 STAHEMLEQ
+984 STTREMLEQ

-1004 MEQRGAV
+1004 MEQRGSV
-1011 KLQGRVE
+1011 KLNGRVE

-1046 ISPEREDAA
+1046 IPPEREDAA

-1085 DRLGD
+1085 DRLGT
-1090 YLGAKR
+1090 YLGVKR
-1096 TLDLGHVTEYGG
+1096 MLDLGSVTEYGG

-1143 STVELGSIL
+1143 STVELGGIL
-1152 KSAPPPPPGSIIAG
+1152 KSAPPPPPGSILMG
-1166 TVTRKVRDID
+1166 TVTRKMRDID
-1176 IVVGNEKRK
+1176 LVVGSEQRK
-1185 VIPTAELTDAGLIDR
+1185 VIPSVELASVGLIDR
-1200 TAAKF
+1200 TPATF
-1205 AFRVNVGGVEVST
+1205 AFKVAENGVEVT
-1218 IHGDSMTVLGTL
+1218 AITGAKQTVLGTL
-1230 VPKSRDRTDTIPSSN
+1230 VPKSRDRIDTIPSSN
-1245 EGTYE
+1245 EGSFE
-1250 RTFHSHQ
+1250 RSFHTHQ

-1280 VLQREIN
+1280 VLPREIN
-1287 PNLPP
+1287 PDLPP
-1292 LQTPRHQPPPP
+1292 LHRPEPEPPPP
-1303 ERYVPNRAEIVGWYK
+1303 EKYLPNRADIVGWYK
-1318 AAIAIDNADDTRYLT
+1318 AAVATNNADDTRHLT

-1340 AAYMGEPFMQGQPRV
+1340 TAYMGEPFMQGKSPV
-1355 EILPDDYHHAT
+1355 ETLPDDYHHAT
-1366 VAISIED
+1366 VTISIED
-1373 KQRLDSMHERP
+1373 KQRLDSMRDRP
-1384 SPSYCPTR
+1384 LPSYHPTR
-1392 ADVVQ
+1392 ADVVK
-1397 WYKAAVKVADAPN
+1397 WYKAAVKVADAPD
-1410 TQYLMDLGT
+1410 TQYLMELGT

-1425 LNEPFMQGRAT
+1425 LKEPFMQGHLT
-1436 VEQLPDEYQN
+1436 VERLPDDYQN
-1446 SAVSISMADKQRLDA
+1446 AAVSVSMQDQQRLDA
-1461 MSERANEPQPQI
+1461 MSDRANEPPQHVN
-1473 QRSSRSR
+1473 RSSPSR

>member
-12 GRPILQYDPITDGQI
+12 GKPILAYDPNTQGQT

-42 RARGLERAP
+42 RARCLERAP
-51 LYTADFYEGIN
+51 LYTADFYEGIT

-92 DSATAQ
+92 DAATAQ

-127 PISDCYKDAIVKGGN
+127 PVSDCYKDAIVKGGK
-142 GRKILII
+142 GRKILIV
-149 DDEAQSVGSVPLTDR
+149 DDEAQSVGNEPIIDR
-164 DGKPVKDVGDLL
+164 DGKPVTDLSDLL
-176 GLMGDGTMLLPTGLM
+176 SKMGDGTMLLPTGLM
-191 RELLLEKEVSAI
+191 RELLLEKEVQAV
-203 IRRGIVRVASANR
+203 IRRGIVR
-216 TDHDLNAELGV
+216 TDRDLNAELGV

-238 KVEDEL
+238 KVKEEI
-244 VALIAAE
+244 VAVIAAE

-261 HVHLN
+261 HVRAN

-276 RAADESVI
+276 KAADESVI

-303 SKWCERLGVAA
+303 SAWCERLGVAA

-364 IPTATERELNPLALA
+364 IPSATERELNPLALA

-394 GQKYIEDDRRKKSN
+394 GQKYIEEDRRKKSN
-408 LVIVIDDNGEVSGQ
+408 LAIVIDDNGEVSGQ
-422 VRQKDALADLLVL
+422 VKQKDALADLLAL

-485 CNRKLP
+485 CNRRLP

-505 VSAFALGV
+505 VSAFAFGV
-513 NNLDLKDV
+513 NNLDLKDS
-521 DPESYNKRGV
+521 DPESYSKRGV

-552 GQFVGYIAKD
+552 GQFVGYVAKD
-562 PNAFIAALREVV
+562 PAVFIAALREVV
-574 SASQSPSRR
+574 SAYQSPSRR

-589 ALAQSIELGTDFEL
+589 ALEQSIELGAEL
-603 GTFPLSVDELAVAT
+603 ERSTFPLSVAELAVAT
-617 SLEHRPQQIKKAT
+617 SKEHRPQQIKKAV
-630 KKPHRW
+630 KVAHKWNR
-636 EQSQNQPISEA
+636 QSNQSISEA
-647 IFTAWTNVAANPIS
+647 IFTAWTSVANNPIS
-661 KVANLGMNLQM
+661 KVANLGMNLQI
-672 LAQNAI
+672 LAASAT
-678 NTPANEKAVLL
+678 NTPAHEKAALL
-689 NKIGT
+689 HKIGT
-694 AFEKLKAIPS
+694 AFEKLKGIPS
-704 NDVLINAGLP
+704 DKYLLKSGLP
-714 ALDLQAG
+714 ALDLQAR
-721 IDRVTALNH
+721 IDRVTALNR
-730 SISPL
+730 SISPM
-735 ERTTPERQIEVATT
+735 ERITPERQIEVATT
-749 GLAQVAKILKDYA
+749 GLAEVATILKNYA

-769 LQVAVDSLKSSNGI
+769 LQIAVDSLKSSNGI
-783 NEDLFKFGL
+783 NEDLFKFGQ

-809 VYSIDKSPPRGLS
+809 VYSTDKSHPRGLS

-838 AVNDIFESVLQAQRD
+838 AVNDMFESVLQAQRD
-853 IKIGREDLNA
+853 IKIGRENLNA
-863 AFRQIVPLIHNPQD
+863 AFRQIVPLTHNSQD
-877 SLMVDG
+877 STLVDS
-883 YVSQYRAARDILGV
+883 YVSQYRAARDNLSA

-919 NSGKTFEVH
+919 NSGKTLAVH

-938 LNKNRV
+938 VNKNRV
-944 WELEPSQVYRFSIEK
+944 WDLEPGLVYRFSIEA
-959 NLTARAD
+959 NPTAGAD
-966 PYLVNLIDANDN
+966 SYLVNLIDANDN

-984 STAHEMLEQ
+984 STTYEMLEQ
-993 GNFELEKLDAA
+993 GNFELEKLDAT
-1004 MEQRGAV
+1004 MEQRGSV

-1018 LHPPRMMI
+1018 LHPPRTMI

-1046 ISPEREDAA
+1046 IPLEREDAA

-1085 DRLGD
+1085 ARLGA
-1090 YLGAKR
+1090 YLGVKR

-1108 ILADANTT
+1108 ILADSNTT

-1143 STVELGSIL
+1143 STVELGGIL

-1176 IVVGNEKRK
+1176 IVVGGEKRK
-1185 VIPTAELTDAGLIDR
+1185 VVPTAELAH
-1200 TAAKF
+1200 
-1205 AFRVNVGGVEVST
+1205 VG
-1218 IHGDSMTVLGTL
+1218 
-1230 VPKSRDRTDTIPSSN
+1230 
-1245 EGTYE
+1245 
-1250 RTFHSHQ
+1250 
-1257 IEVHVREFV
+1257 
-1266 AHQPVSDILSGEPI
+1266 
-1280 VLQREIN
+1280 
-1287 PNLPP
+1287 
-1292 LQTPRHQPPPP
+1292 
-1303 ERYVPNRAEIVGWYK
+1303 
-1318 AAIAIDNADDTRYLT
+1318 
-1333 QIGQQLK
+1333 
-1340 AAYMGEPFMQGQPRV
+1340 
-1355 EILPDDYHHAT
+1355 
-1366 VAISIED
+1366 
-1373 KQRLDSMHERP
+1373 
-1384 SPSYCPTR
+1384 
-1392 ADVVQ
+1392 
-1397 WYKAAVKVADAPN
+1397 
-1410 TQYLMDLGT
+1410 
-1419 QLKTAY
+1419 
-1425 LNEPFMQGRAT
+1425 
-1436 VEQLPDEYQN
+1436 
-1446 SAVSISMADKQRLDA
+1446 
-1461 MSERANEPQPQI
+1461 
-1473 QRSSRSR
+1473 

>member
-12 GRPILQYDPITDGQI
+12 NRPILKYDPITQGQA
-27 QSYKEVDIAYLQHWL
+27 QSYKEVDMAYLQHWL
-42 RARGLERAP
+42 KARGLERAP
-51 LYTADFYEGIN
+51 LYTADFYQGIN
-62 PSDNERLLKQG
+62 PSDNQRLLKQG

-92 DSATAQ
+92 DAATAQ

-127 PISDCYKDAIVKGGN
+127 PISDCHKDAIVKGGK
-142 GRKILII
+142 GRSILIV
-149 DDEAQSVGSVPLTDR
+149 DDEAQSVGSEPIFDR
-164 DGKPVKDVGDLL
+164 DGNPVRDLSDLL
-176 GLMGDGTMLLPTGLM
+176 SKMGDGTMLLPTGLM
-191 RELLLEKEVSAI
+191 RELLLEKEVQTI
-203 IRRGIVRVASANR
+203 IRRSVVRVASVQRER
-216 TDHDLNAELGV
+216 TDRDLNEELGV

-261 HVHLN
+261 HVPLN

-324 GVDLDTVGILELN
+324 GVDLDTVGMLELN
-337 KGSTLWIGRKEVAT
+337 KGSTLWVGRKEVAT

-364 IPTATERELNPLALA
+364 IPTATERELNPIAFAKAGRLA
-379 RAGQLTEIAVDPYLL
+379 EIAVDPYLL
-394 GQKYIEDDRRKKSN
+394 GQKYVEDDRRKKSN
-408 LVIVIDDNGEVSGQ
+408 LAIAIDDNGEVSGQ
-422 VRQKDALADLLVL
+422 VRQKDALADLLAL

-445 TIQRRLTEALRT
+445 TIQRRLTEALRCN
-457 SWIDAATSG
+457 WVDAATSG

-491 HGAVVAFYRSPVPN
+491 HGAVVAWYRSPVPN
-505 VSAFALGV
+505 VSAFAFGI

-552 GQFVGYIAKD
+552 GQFVGYVAKD
-562 PNAFIAALREVV
+562 PAAFMAQMREVV
-574 SASQSPSRR
+574 AAYESPSRR

-589 ALAQSIELGTDFEL
+589 ALEQSIELGTDFER
-603 GTFPLSVDELAVAT
+603 GTFPLSIDELAVAT
-617 SLEHRPQQIKKAT
+617 SLEQRPQQIKKAE
-630 KKPHRW
+630 KVAHEWNR
-636 EQSQNQPISEA
+636 QNNQPISEA
-647 IFTAWTNVAANPIS
+647 IFTTWTNVAANPIS

-672 LAQNAI
+672 LAANAI
-678 NTPANEKAVLL
+678 NTPASEKAALL
-689 NKIGT
+689 DKIGRE
-694 AFEKLKAIPS
+694 FEKLRNIPS
-704 NDVLINAGLP
+704 DDTLINAGLP
-714 ALDLQAG
+714 ALDLAVR
-721 IDRVTALNH
+721 IERIKLL
-730 SISPL
+730 SKELPL
-735 ERTTPERQIEVATT
+735 QKVTPESTQFIAQ
-749 GLAQVAKILKDYA
+749 GLAQVATILKDYA

-769 LQVAVDSLKSSNGI
+769 LQIAVDSLKSRTGI
-783 NEDLFKFGL
+783 NNSLFNFGQ
-792 ALCYQKNEV
+792 ALCYQQNEV
-801 RAELKADW
+801 REQLKADW
-809 VYSIDKSPPRGLS
+809 VYSTDKSPPRGLS

-838 AVNDIFESVLQAQRD
+838 AVNDIFESVLEAQRD
-853 IKIGREDLNA
+853 IKIGRENLNA
-863 AFRQIVPLIHNPQD
+863 AFRQIVPLSHNSQD
-877 SLMVDG
+877 SSMVDS
-883 YVSQYRAARDILGV
+883 YVSQYRAARDIMGV
-897 ATARQNEQ
+897 AAARQKEQ
-905 RFEDKQPT
+905 RPEDKQPT

-938 LNKNRV
+938 VNKNRV
-944 WELEPSQVYRFSIEK
+944 WELAPNQTYRFSIEA
-959 NLTARAD
+959 NPTARAD
-966 PYLVNLIDANDN
+966 PYLVNLIDPNDN

-984 STAHEMLEQ
+984 STTHEMLEL
-993 GNFELEKLDAA
+993 GNFDLVKLDEAIS
-1004 MEQRGAV
+1004 QRGLV

-1018 LHPPRMMI
+1018 LHPPRTLI

-1031 HKAVMTQVLANLKAA
+1031 HKAVMTQVLANLKAT

-1073 SAGMSIATKILP
+1073 SAGMSIVTKILP
-1085 DRLGD
+1085 DRLGT
-1090 YLGAKR
+1090 YLGVKR
-1096 TLDLGHVTEYGG
+1096 TLDLGYVTEYGG

-1122 NLIKKEGAGA
+1122 NLIKKEGTGA

-1143 STVELGSIL
+1143 STVALGSIL
-1152 KSAPPPPPGSIIAG
+1152 KSAPPPPPGSILAG

-1176 IVVGNEKRK
+1176 IVVGGEKRK
-1185 VIPTAELTDAGLIDR
+1185 VVPTAELADVSLIDR
-1200 TAAKF
+1200 ANATF
-1205 AFRVNVGGVEVST
+1205 AFKMATSGVEVTAIRGESQ
-1218 IHGDSMTVLGTL
+1218 IVLGTL
-1230 VPKSRDRTDTIPSSN
+1230 VPKSRDLNNIIPTSN
-1245 EGTYE
+1245 QGSYE
-1250 RTFHSHQ
+1250 RTFHTHQ

-1266 AHQPVSDILSGEPI
+1266 AHQPVSDILSGNP
-1280 VLQREIN
+1280 VRLPDREIN
-1287 PNLPP
+1287 PHLPLLHRP
-1292 LQTPRHQPPPP
+1292 EPSPP
-1303 ERYVPNRAEIVGWYK
+1303 ERYLPNRAELVSWYK
-1318 AAIAIDNADDTRYLT
+1318 AAISTNNADDT
-1333 QIGQQLK
+1333 
-1340 AAYMGEPFMQGQPRV
+1340 
-1355 EILPDDYHHAT
+1355 
-1366 VAISIED
+1366 
-1373 KQRLDSMHERP
+1373 
-1384 SPSYCPTR
+1384 
-1392 ADVVQ
+1392 
-1397 WYKAAVKVADAPN
+1397 
-1410 TQYLMDLGT
+1410 QYLIQVGQ

-1425 LNEPFMQGRAT
+1425 LNEPFMQGHLT
-1436 VEQLPDEYQN
+1436 VERLPDNYQN
-1446 SAVSISMADKQRLDA
+1446 SAVSVAMEDKQRLDL
-1461 MSERANEPQPQI
+1461 MSNRANEPLQ
-1473 QRSSRSR
+1473 QRSNPSRGR